1 MAGFLVTFPLAF
13 VFAAIAET
21 RQSATVAVATT
32 VLGAAWV
39 GFGLG
44 HLVLIRE
51 LDEVGVEAIL
61 TVLVTVFAIDT
72 FAYAG
77 GRLAGRHRMTPVM
90 SPNKTWEGF
99 VFGAVAGI
107 LAAFFALYS
116 SEVYG
121 SWRGLVLGAALVAAS
136 TVGDLFESLVKRDL
150 GAKDTGRLLR
160 EHGGVLDRVDSLL
173 FAAPGRVLRA
183 RRPGLELERLPDPP
197 EPERANGAG
206 VHEGLLE
213 RLARHSTK
221 RSVEVRRLLE
231 PKLAEASTQARQHRL
246 ARVEATVLLLP
257 GRERRCDRRRHVVE
271 ASGGLEGELLAQ
283 VPVGGVSVHALPSKF
298 DQDHASARP
307 QKACMR
313 STAASRS
320 WMWWSE
326 RLATTRIE
334 RSGFVE
340 LLQGR
345 PAEERTVRSLGIDRD
360 HVVPRLGERKS
371 ELPGTA
377 PDLEHASRR
386 GRKLREHERGVH
398 GPYRGTGGPT
408 RVSTL
413 AA

>member
-1 MAGFLVTFPLAF
+1 MLAGFLVTFPLAF

-99 VFGAVAGI
+99 FFGAVAGI

-173 FAAPGRVLRA
+173 FAAPAAYYVL
-183 RRPGLELERLPDPP
+183 
-197 EPERANGAG
+197 
-206 VHEGLLE
+206 V
-213 RLARHSTK
+213 
-221 RSVEVRRLLE
+221 
-231 PKLAEASTQARQHRL
+231 
-246 ARVEATVLLLP
+246 
-257 GRERRCDRRRHVVE
+257 
-271 ASGGLEGELLAQ
+271 
-283 VPVGGVSVHALPSKF
+283 AL
-298 DQDHASARP
+298 
-307 QKACMR
+307 
-313 STAASRS
+313 
-320 WMWWSE
+320 
-326 RLATTRIE
+326 
-334 RSGFVE
+334 G
-340 LLQGR
+340 
-345 PAEERTVRSLGIDRD
+345 
-360 HVVPRLGERKS
+360 
-371 ELPGTA
+371 
-377 PDLEHASRR
+377 
-386 GRKLREHERGVH
+386 
-398 GPYRGTGGPT
+398 
-408 RVSTL
+408 
-413 AA
+413 